1 MDFTASHLTTI
12 IVALITGIL
21 SPLTLQIFYYLI
33 KRKNTKKKESLN
45 SKEHIKTDESI
56 LKKLESI
63 KEKYHCDR
71 VWLAEFHNG
80 IKTYSGKSF
89 QKFSVTYECVREGI
103 ATEAVNTQS
112 IPTSIFTP
120 FFRKLNEDHFYY
132 VKNIKTQR
140 LSERRSNDYHI
151 AASMDSFWEN
161 RGIKSFLAL
170 SIKDLE
176 NNFVG
181 FICIEGVINEIQIED
196 LDIQKLITSAY
207 NMAGY
212 LEQ

>member
-33 KRKNTKKKESLN
+33 RRKNTKKKESLN

-56 LKKLESI
+56 LKKLEWI
-63 KEKYHCDR
+63 KEKYNCDR

-89 QKFSVTYECVREGI
+89 QKFSVTYECVSQGI
-103 ATEAVNTQS
+103 AAEAVNTQS
-112 IPTSIFTP
+112 IPTSIFTS
-120 FFRKLNEDHFYY
+120 FFRKLVEDHYY
-132 VKNIKTQR
+132 YAKNTKEQ
-140 LSERRSNDYHI
+140 NDNI
-151 AASMDSFWEN
+151 SATMDSFWEN

-181 FICIEGVINEIQIED
+181 FICLDGVINTIDIED

-207 NMAGY
+207 NLAGY

>member
-21 SPLTLQIFYYLI
+21 SPLTLQIFYYLV
-33 KRKNTKKKESLN
+33 KRKNIKKKESLN

-56 LKKLESI
+56 LKKLEWI

-89 QKFSVTYECVREGI
+89 QKFSVTYECVSQGI
-103 ATEAVNTQS
+103 AAEAVNTQN
-112 IPTSIFTP
+112 IPTTIFTP
-120 FFRKLNEDHFYY
+120 FFRKLVEDHYY
-132 VKNIKTQR
+132 YAKNTK
-140 LSERRSNDYHI
+140 EKNDNI
-151 AASMDSFWEN
+151 SAIMESFWEN

-170 SIKDLE
+170 SIKDLN

-181 FICIEGVINEIQIED
+181 FICLDGVINGIEIED

-207 NMAGY
+207 NLAGY

>member
-21 SPLTLQIFYYLI
+21 SPLTLQIFYYLL

-56 LKKLESI
+56 LKKLEWI

-89 QKFSVTYECVREGI
+89 QKFSVTYECVSQGI
-103 ATEAVNTQS
+103 AAEAVNTQN
-112 IPTSIFTP
+112 IPTSIFTS
-120 FFRKLNEDHFYY
+120 FFRKLVEDHYY
-132 VKNIKTQR
+132 YAKNTK
-140 LSERRSNDYHI
+140 EKNDNI
-151 AASMDSFWEN
+151 SAIMESFWEN

-181 FICIEGVINEIQIED
+181 FICLDGVINTIDIED
-196 LDIQKLITSAY
+196 IDIQKLITSAY
-207 NMAGY
+207 NLAGY

>member
-1 MDFTASHLTTI
+1 MDFDNSNFTAI

-21 SPLTLQIFYYLI
+21 SPLTLQIFNYLLK
-33 KRKNTKKKESLN
+33 KRNSKKKESLN
-45 SKEHIKTDESI
+45 NKEHIKTDELI

-63 KEKYHCDR
+63 KEKYNCDR

-89 QKFSVTYECVREGI
+89 QKFSVTYECVSQGI
-103 ATEAVNTQS
+103 AAEAVNTQS

-120 FFRKLNEDHFYY
+120 FFRKLVEDHYY
-132 VKNIKTQR
+132 YAKNTKEQDDAISATLQ
-140 LSERRSNDYHI
+140 
-151 AASMDSFWEN
+151 SFWEN
-161 RGIKSFLAL
+161 RGTKSFLAL
-170 SIKDLE
+170 AIKDLE

-181 FICIEGVINEIQIED
+181 FICLDGIINDIEIED
-196 LDIQKLITSAY
+196 IDIQKLITSAY

>member
-33 KRKNTKKKESLN
+33 RRKNTKKKESLN

-56 LKKLESI
+56 LKKLEWI

-89 QKFSVTYECVREGI
+89 QKFSVTYECVSQGI
-103 ATEAVNTQS
+103 AAEAVNTQS
-112 IPTSIFTP
+112 IPTSIFTS
-120 FFRKLNEDHFYY
+120 FFRKLVEDHYY
-132 VKNIKTQR
+132 YAKNTKEQ
-140 LSERRSNDYHI
+140 NDNI
-151 AASMDSFWEN
+151 SATMDSFWEN

-181 FICIEGVINEIQIED
+181 FICLDGVINTIDIED

-207 NMAGY
+207 NLAGY